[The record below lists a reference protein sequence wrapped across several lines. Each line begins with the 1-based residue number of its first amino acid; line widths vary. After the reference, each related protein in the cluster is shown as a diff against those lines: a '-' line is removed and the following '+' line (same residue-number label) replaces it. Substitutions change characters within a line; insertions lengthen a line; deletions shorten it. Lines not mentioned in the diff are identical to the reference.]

1 MFRLQQVIAVYE
13 GDQFSS
19 GKPDSRV
26 ARDRGSAILP
36 LLMQPD
42 EVISGVGFQPLDRT
56 IARTIV
62 NNDDFKIPVCL
73 PVYSFQALADPLP
86 PVVGRHDETGEWVTH
101 ADCRHTPRID
111 LPNSRSS
118 SGSINVERGINLLS
132 QKLI

>member
-1 MFRLQQVIAVYE
+1 
-13 GDQFSS
+13 
-19 GKPDSRV
+19 
-26 ARDRGSAILP
+26 
-36 LLMQPD
+36 QPD
-42 EVISGVGFQPLDRT
+42 EVISGVGFQPLDRA

-62 NNDDFKIPVCL
+62 NNNDFKIPVCL

-132 QKLI
+132 QKLICPAVGIELFKSNLFPIEASIPTLSR